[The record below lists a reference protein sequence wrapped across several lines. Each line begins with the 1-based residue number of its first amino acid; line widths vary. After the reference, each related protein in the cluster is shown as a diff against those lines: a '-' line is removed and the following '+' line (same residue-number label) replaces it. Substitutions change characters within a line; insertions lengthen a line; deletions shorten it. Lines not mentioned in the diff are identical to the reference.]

1 MKTLI
6 TIISLF
12 SITLINAQFGDA
24 AVVGTLNKIEVANK
38 ADRIK
43 QIAELR
49 NQVNEVRKQSQLI
62 IDAKKALDHVSNG
75 VLQMQLLKDIKD
87 NSLRTVSAYTD
98 AYSTLKRSKLSPS
111 FVGLQMQKLENGLAN
126 NKKLIA
132 FFSSVLQKD
141 IFSMKDA
148 ERISLLQQINSK
160 VITNLNSINSVNS
173 DVVRQ
178 SQIDGITNT
187 LSNFPTL
194 K

>member
-6 TIISLF
+6 TIISFF

-75 VLQMQLLKDIKD
+75 VLQLQLLKDIKE

-98 AYSTLKRSKLSPS
+98 AYTTLKRSKLSPS

-160 VITNLNSINSVNS
+160 VITNLNSTNSVNS